1 MAKYEAVFPVPV
13 SFALVRDYDERLSL
27 RLKTMRYIDPD
38 RYAALKAT
46 GKLPSPKGVA
56 LAIIRLLQRDD
67 FRTADLVQLV
77 QSDPAI
83 AGRILFFSNAAA
95 FGRSRPIVSL
105 QRAIVALGSFRVR
118 DLVIGL
124 SIMHNHKKGQ
134 CSAFDYDDFWGHSLA
149 TGIACQELAQFAQIT
164 SEEIFTIG
172 LLARVGELALATL
185 FPDEYASILLTT
197 REGRHKL
204 TTLEQQRFSMDHHEL
219 AASMLNEWGL
229 PEVLVQA
236 AFYHEDPDSAG
247 FADGSRVQ
255 TLTLSL
261 SFASA
266 LARLCMVDEESRWS
280 LLPSLLARAARLGVG
295 GDALNEL
302 VDRTIERWRDWG
314 SKLQIRTKDLPPF
327 AEILAAS
334 PPIRRMGASSDTD
347 NRRNQTPSMSV
358 QLIGIQTNDTA
369 LLTQQIEALGHQAIL
384 IEDSPEAMTQV
395 LRRPAQV
402 IIADLDTHGLR
413 STDFCRNLRQTPSGK
428 ESYILLLTTPENEH
442 RVLEAV
448 DAGAD
453 DVLIKP
459 VNAHTLRVH
468 LNSAARMLALK
479 EEIHRERLG
488 VMRSTDE
495 FAVAQKRLLQDALT
509 DTLTQ
514 LPNRRNGLDFLASEW
529 LFAQN
534 SGAPLACII
543 LDIDHFKRINDTFSH
558 AAGDAVL
565 RQLAEL
571 LRTISRSEDVVFR
584 YGGEEFV
591 AVLTNANQRVALQI
605 GERLR
610 ATTEKTEFNWENQ
623 RIPVTI
629 SVGVAMANGSEADSL
644 DLIKAA
650 DAALYA
656 AKEGGRNRVVAAA

>member
-1 MAKYEAVFPVPV
+1 MNL
-13 SFALVRDYDERLSL
+13 LVQDYDECL
-27 RLKTMRYIDPD
+27 RRKLNPMRFIDPD

-56 LAIIRLLQRDD
+56 LSIIRLLQRDD

-124 SIMHNHKKGQ
+124 SIMHSNKKGP
-134 CSAFDYDDFWGHSLA
+134 CSAFDYEGFWGHSLA
-149 TGIACQELAQFAQIT
+149 TGIACQELAHFAQIT
-164 SEEIFTIG
+164 TEEIFTIG

-185 FPDEYASILLTT
+185 FPDEYSGLLLEA
-197 REGRHKL
+197 RDNRFKL
-204 TTLEQQRFSMDHHEL
+204 TTLEQNRFGMDHLEL

-261 SFASA
+261 SFASS
-266 LARLCMVDEESRWS
+266 LAHLCMVDEESRWS
-280 LLPSLLARAARLGVG
+280 LLPALLARAARLGVG

-302 VDRTIERWRDWG
+302 VDRMVERWREWG
-314 SKLQIRTKDLPPF
+314 SKLQIRTKDIPPF

-334 PPIRRMGASSDTD
+334 PPMRRMGGSADLD
-347 NRRNQTPSMSV
+347 NRRNQTPTLSI
-358 QLIGIQTNDTA
+358 QLIGIEPNE
-369 LLTQQIEALGHQAIL
+369 LPPLTQQIEALGHQPTKVD
-384 IEDSPEAMTQV
+384 DSPEGMTQV
-395 LRRPAQV
+395 LHRPAQV
-402 IIADLDTHGLR
+402 IIADLSMHGLKA
-413 STDFCRNLRQTPSGK
+413 TDFCRSLRQTPQGK
-428 ESYILLLTTPENEH
+428 ESYVLLLTSPENEN

-453 DVLIKP
+453 DVLVKP
-459 VNAHTLRVH
+459 VNAQTLRVH
-468 LNSAARMLALK
+468 LNSAARMLVLK

-488 VMRSTDE
+488 IMRSTDE

-529 LFAQN
+529 LFSQS
-534 SGAPLACII
+534 SGAPLACLI
-543 LDIDHFKRINDTFSH
+543 LDIDHFKRINDSYSH

-571 LRTISRSEDVVFR
+571 LRNISRSEDVVFR

-610 ATTEKTEFNWENQ
+610 MMTEKADFLWEEQ

-629 SVGVAMANGSEADSL
+629 SVGVASASGSETDSME
-644 DLIKAA
+644 LIKAA
-650 DAALYA
+650 DTALYQ
-656 AKEGGRNRVVAAA
+656 AKESGRNRVIAAS